1 MKSNPSQDP
10 LQRDIREWSN
20 TSEKGQSHNQPKGKI
35 KGKGMGKKKH
45 PGKGNHNQDQTGSPN
60 EDGQR
65 TLGDFGK
72 KRSRVEIVGDV
83 QENDDFKS
91 PRLDRAAYVFCVQK
105 CNSISMDSTELPSLV
120 KRVCDGYEEP
130 AGTHE
135 KFDQSTGEV
144 LFAVGCRDDRPIVD
158 SGSVVSTCPVDYATS
173 VPTEKLQ
180 FRMNLESVLGES
192 LQHYGIKRNVPFIN
206 RSGSS
211 MNVNFEVTDTKCAI
225 LSVHKGCG
233 NGSMIVFTPDGKGKI
248 VNDKN
253 CIEQVKR
260 SWRALKDLTLCM
272 TGEPTYWTW
281 MSMMESMSTMRGN
294 SLNTIFLVIR
304 KEYWERA
311 LSQAQQDHER
321 QQRIQRDVHGEN
333 QNTHEQIKVKVP
345 PKPYEPTKEERQS
358 HEATH
363 CLFRAWCE
371 VCVKAKSPDGKH
383 TKQLGN
389 AEHIPVIEFDYAFAT
404 DTPGDPNRKISMI
417 VATDSIHGSIFAV
430 VARRKGGQDDHVMQS
445 FQNYIDRLGLVRA
458 ELKCDQAP
466 STLDVANTLIKRCQ
480 STISKVTATPKNSK

>member
-1 MKSNPSQDP
+1 MDP
-10 LQRDIREWSN
+10 
-20 TSEKGQSHNQPKGKI
+20 
-35 KGKGMGKKKH
+35 
-45 PGKGNHNQDQTGSPN
+45 
-60 EDGQR
+60 
-65 TLGDFGK
+65 
-72 KRSRVEIVGDV
+72 
-83 QENDDFKS
+83 
-91 PRLDRAAYVFCVQK
+91 
-105 CNSISMDSTELPSLV
+105 TELPSSS

-173 VPTEKLQ
+173 VPTEKVQ
-180 FRMNLESVLGES
+180 YSMNLESVLGES
-192 LQHYGIKRNVPFIN
+192 LQHYGIKRNVPFTN

-211 MNVNFEVTDTKCAI
+211 MNVNFEVTDTKRAI

-253 CIEQVKR
+253 CIEQVKQIMASTPGFDIVYDR
-260 SWRALKDLTLCM
+260 
-272 TGEPTYWTW
+272 EPTCWTW
-281 MSMMESMSTMRGN
+281 TSMMESMSTMRGN
-294 SLNTIFLVIR
+294 SLEHNSGISFPVIR

-363 CLFRAWCE
+363 CPFRAWCE

-404 DTPGDPNRKISMI
+404 DTPGDPNRKISMM

-430 VARRKGGQDDHVMQS
+430 VARRKGGQDDYVMQS
-445 FQNYIDRLGLVRA
+445 FQNYIDRLGIGQGRV
-458 ELKCDQAP
+458 E
-466 STLDVANTLIKRCQ
+466 V
-480 STISKVTATPKNSK
+480 